1 MPICIIRSIF
11 QPNISSLLCSIRRK
25 SLFYKGFR
33 SFLPV
38 STIISTIIEFQMA
51 FDSATRTCSKA
62 VFLCSRY
69 SILADQL
76 FQPVGSLL
84 LHVLVAVTIDVK
96 GEGDCRMAQR
106 FGQGLR
112 IDVALQGQRG
122 ECVP

>member
-1 MPICIIRSIF
+1 M
-11 QPNISSLLCSIRRK
+11 
-25 SLFYKGFR
+25 
-33 SFLPV
+33 PV

-112 IDVALQGQRG
+112 IDVALQEQRG
-122 ECVP
+122 ECVANIMETYLDLGVLRLLATCGDDFLIKDSYP